1 MKKLFLIVSLC
12 LFLCGCSAHM
22 YNASNHNVT
31 ETQIVLDKANF
42 KVVGPVQGTAKA
54 TYIFGIGGLSK
65 KSLKGNAIA
74 DMYKNANLTDSQ
86 AVINVNCKQRA
97 SIILFA
103 GKVEYTATG
112 TIIEFIE

>member
-22 YNASNHNVT
+22 YNVNNHNVT
-31 ETQIVLDKANF
+31 ETQVVLDNANF
-42 KVVGPVQGTAKA
+42 KVVGTAQGSAKA

-65 KSLKGNAIA
+65 KSLKGNAVA
-74 DMYKNANLTDSQ
+74 NMYKNANLTGSQ
-86 AVINVNCKQRA
+86 AIINVNFKQRA

-103 GKVEYTATG
+103 GQIEYTASG
-112 TIIEFIE
+112 TIIEFVE